1 MSYTAY
7 KARTDEA
14 RELRKAAG
22 RYVRELRLQ
31 AGMSQLDLAR
41 ALGVAYYTFVSQVEN
56 GAARVPPEAL
66 ATWAR
71 GLGVDQRE
79 FAKTLLSYYDPFMYR
94 AIFDGIGD
102 DVPSMSADRVH
113 GRD

>member
-31 AGMSQLDLAR
+31 AGLSQLDLAR
-41 ALGVAYYTFVSQVEN
+41 ALGVAYYTFVSQV
-56 GAARVPPEAL
+56 
-66 ATWAR
+66 
-71 GLGVDQRE
+71 
-79 FAKTLLSYYDPFMYR
+79 
-94 AIFDGIGD
+94 
-102 DVPSMSADRVH
+102 
-113 GRD
+113 